1 MKLRYLK
8 SFLRD
13 LEKLKDKKTK
23 QQIKVQIEQIKSAEK
38 QSEIQ
43 QLKKIKGHSYAYRI
57 RFGNYRMGLFIE
69 KDTVTFARF
78 IKRNDIYKLFP

>member
-23 QQIKVQIEQIKSAEK
+23 QQIKAQIEQIKSAEK
-38 QSEIQ
+38 QSEIT
-43 QLKKIKGHSYAYRI
+43 QLKK
-57 RFGNYRMGLFIE
+57 
-69 KDTVTFARF
+69 
-78 IKRNDIYKLFP
+78 KLSGIHMPILYG

>member
-8 SFLRD
+8 FFLRD

-38 QSEIQ
+38 KSEIQ

-69 KDTVTFARF
+69 KDTVTS
-78 IKRNDIYKLFP
+78 LVL